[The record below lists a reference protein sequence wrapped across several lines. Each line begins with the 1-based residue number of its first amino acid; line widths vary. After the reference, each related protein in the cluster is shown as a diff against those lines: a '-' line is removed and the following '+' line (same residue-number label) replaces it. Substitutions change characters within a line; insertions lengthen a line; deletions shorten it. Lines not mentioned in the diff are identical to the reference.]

1 MTDNDELPGLEAEAP
16 GSTSEAV
23 SRAFGVANRERLLD
37 EYFGTTSHL
46 NAANAW
52 QHVYRLLLWIDRT
65 TGLAHCYESD
75 KCQPGR
81 PWYARSLRFHD
92 WFASELDVPP
102 GELGDHIDWLFSR
115 ASADLAAASAA
126 AKHSTRALEQ
136 RAPYADRGFPEPGE
150 DPELVAIILEVLAQW
165 LTAPPSDDVLQS
177 LTERIQAHVTKE
189 NKRKNLVGEGFEDT
203 LVAVLQRV
211 PKIGEGYHV
220 HARPNLHS
228 LPGFH
233 PPLAHQKPRQVD
245 LALVRKQ
252 DQRRILVTAKWS
264 VRSDREEQFPAD
276 FRDYS
281 RLEAL
286 GQDFDY
292 VLVTNE
298 FDAARLVAAC
308 DVRRENAPLFN
319 NVVHVNTVGPV
330 EVYGPKPTRSAR
342 RLAERVTYGRLESL
356 GSWLVSLQNA
366 L

>member
-1 MTDNDELPGLEAEAP
+1 MTNDYQLPGSDNDAP

-23 SRAFGVANRERLLD
+23 SRAFGVENRRRLLD
-37 EYFGTTSHL
+37 RYFDGSAML
-46 NAANAW
+46 PGDEAW
-52 QHVYRLLLWIDRT
+52 LHVYRLLLWIDRT

-92 WFASELDVPP
+92 WITSELAVDP
-102 GELGDHIDWLFSR
+102 GNLGEHIDWLFR
-115 ASADLAAASAA
+115 HASVDLAVAAAA
-126 AKHSTRALEQ
+126 AKYSVDVQEQ
-136 RAPYADRGFPEPGE
+136 RRPYEGRRFPEPGE
-150 DPELVAIILEVLAQW
+150 DPELVSIILDVLADHLVDQ
-165 LTAPPSDDVLQS
+165 PPNPVLKA

-203 LVAVLQRV
+203 LVAVLKRI
-211 PKIGEGYHV
+211 PGIAGNYELA
-220 HARPNLHS
+220 ARPNLHD
-228 LPGFH
+228 LPGFNR
-233 PPLAHQKPRQVD
+233 PAGKQKPRQVD
-245 LALVRKQ
+245 VALIRKR
-252 DQRRILVTAKWS
+252 DQHRILVTAKWS

-292 VLVTNE
+292 VLITNE

-319 NVVHVNTVGPV
+319 NVVHVNPQGPAQA
-330 EVYGPKPTRSAR
+330 YRPIYKRSAVPMMER
-342 RLAERVTYGRLESL
+342 IRSERLQSLSRWMSDLTAEV
-356 GSWLVSLQNA
+356 
-366 L
+366 